1 MKHIIYKNHT
11 IKIICQPGGG
21 KVACESFLFSF
32 KRCPRINPS
41 WKQTGPALMETAL
54 LTRQLP
60 SLLWWI
66 HTEAWRQEGRKPSF
80 SLRIASSGESHHS
93 RLSCAL
99 KFTKCASCYQRWL
112 EKKKKDVLL
121 LVHSNLL
128 CWFLSLPYF
137 RRRRM
142 TFFCREYYDAGA
154 HFFFNTAISSISLT
168 VNVSFTTLQP
178 PKFGRQFL
186 LGCVLLSG
194 VSMASFV
201 RIMNF

>member
-1 MKHIIYKNHT
+1 MKYIICKNHT

-21 KVACESFLFSF
+21 KVACESFRFSF

-41 WKQTGPALMETAL
+41 WKQTGPALMENAL

-66 HTEAWRQEGRKPSF
+66 PTEAWRKEGRKPSF

-154 HFFFNTAISSISLT
+154 HFFF
-168 VNVSFTTLQP
+168 
-178 PKFGRQFL
+178 
-186 LGCVLLSG
+186 
-194 VSMASFV
+194 
-201 RIMNF
+201 

>member
-1 MKHIIYKNHT
+1 MKYIIYKNHT

-41 WKQTGPALMETAL
+41 WKQTGPALMENAL

-66 HTEAWRQEGRKPSF
+66 PTEAWRKETFLLPTHRILWGEPS
-80 SLRIASSGESHHS
+80 
-93 RLSCAL
+93 LSAFLC
-99 KFTKCASCYQRWL
+99 TKIHQVCLLLSKMAW
-112 EKKKKDVLL
+112 KKKKRMFYYLFTL
-121 LVHSNLL
+121 I
-128 CWFLSLPYF
+128 YF
-137 RRRRM
+137 VDSCHCPTLGEEEWRSS
-142 TFFCREYYDAGA
+142 AGSIMMLGLI
-154 HFFFNTAISSISLT
+154 FFFNTAISSISLT
-168 VNVSFTTLQP
+168 VNVSFTTLQA

>member
-1 MKHIIYKNHT
+1 MKYIIYKNHT

-21 KVACESFLFSF
+21 KVACESFRFSF

-41 WKQTGPALMETAL
+41 WKQTGPALMENAL

-66 HTEAWRQEGRKPSF
+66 PTEAWRKETFLLPTHRILWGEPS
-80 SLRIASSGESHHS
+80 
-93 RLSCAL
+93 LSAFLC
-99 KFTKCASCYQRWL
+99 TKIHQVCLLLSKMAWK
-112 EKKKKDVLL
+112 KKKKDVLL

-154 HFFFNTAISSISLT
+154 HFFF
-168 VNVSFTTLQP
+168 
-178 PKFGRQFL
+178 
-186 LGCVLLSG
+186 
-194 VSMASFV
+194 
-201 RIMNF
+201 

>member
-1 MKHIIYKNHT
+1 MKYIICKNHT

-41 WKQTGPALMETAL
+41 WKQTGPALMENAL

-66 HTEAWRQEGRKPSF
+66 PTEAWRKEGRKPSF

-112 EKKKKDVLL
+112 EKKKRMFYYLFTLIYFVDSCHCPTLGEEEWRSSAGSIMML
-121 LVHSNLL
+121 GLIF
-128 CWFLSLPYF
+128 FLTQRFPLF
-137 RRRRM
+137 
-142 TFFCREYYDAGA
+142 
-154 HFFFNTAISSISLT
+154 HWL
-168 VNVSFTTLQP
+168 
-178 PKFGRQFL
+178 
-186 LGCVLLSG
+186 
-194 VSMASFV
+194 
-201 RIMNF
+201 